1 MFLEIRLQ
9 EAFSSPWTAL
19 DWCAKMT
26 PMTKPERLTGLDTS
40 FLHLERS
47 GAHMHVASTSIFEG
61 SAPTHQEFRDHIAS
75 RLHLVP
81 RFRQKLRFVPLSQ
94 SRPVWVD
101 DPHLNLDYHVRQTA
115 LPAPGS
121 DEQLRNLA
129 ARIFSQQLDRSKPLW
144 EMWLVEGLSG
154 DRFAII
160 GKSHHALVD
169 GVSGVD
175 ITTVLFDLDPEPAGT
190 PDKAPPWLARPEPTD
205 LQLLSEALKE
215 RATSPK
221 EIYRGFRAA
230 LRGPRQVL
238 KGLGATSKM
247 VGAGMSAPNSVFN
260 VEIGP
265 HRRFQMT
272 QTDLADLKRVK
283 DAHGGTVNDVILS
296 IVAGGLGRY
305 LRARGHDTDGLEL
318 RAMVPVSVRAADEHG
333 ALGNRVSAMMAPLPV
348 WCEDPVERLRL
359 LTGEMGD
366 LKSSGQAVG
375 AEILTKLTDFAPGT
389 IVSQAAR
396 LQPAQRF
403 FNLVVTNVPG
413 PQFPLYVLGR
423 KMESIFPMVPLARR
437 QALCIGIMSYN
448 GQVNFGLIGDYDA
461 MADLD
466 SFALDLE
473 AATQE
478 VMETI
483 PAKKK
488 TAKKRKAAASANG
501 AAPVATE
508 SRS

>member
-1 MFLEIRLQ
+1 M
-9 EAFSSPWTAL
+9 
-19 DWCAKMT
+19 
-26 PMTKPERLTGLDTS
+26 ERA
-40 FLHLERS
+40 

-61 SAPTHQEFRDHIAS
+61 PAPTHAEFRDHIGS

-81 RFRQKLRFVPLSQ
+81 RFRQKLRFVPFAQ
-94 SRPVWVD
+94 GRPVWVD

-121 DEQLRNLA
+121 EEQLRNLA

-144 EMWLVEGLSG
+144 ELWLVEGLHD
-154 DRFAII
+154 DRFAIV

-175 ITTVLFDLDPEPAGT
+175 ITTVLFDLDAEPQGPA
-190 PDKAPPWLARPEPTD
+190 ASSPPWLARPEPSDLNLVTD
-205 LQLLSEALKE
+205 AIRE
-215 RATSPK
+215 RLTSPK
-221 EIYRGFRAA
+221 EIARGVRAA
-230 LRGPRQVL
+230 FRGPRKVL
-238 KGLGATSKM
+238 EGVGATSK
-247 VGAGMSAPNSVFN
+247 VIGAGMAAPSSVFN

-265 HRRFQMT
+265 HRRFAIT
-272 QTDLADLKRVK
+272 QADLAELKRVK

-296 IVAGGLGRY
+296 IVAGGIGKY
-305 LRARGHDTDGLEL
+305 LRARGHDTEGLEL
-318 RAMVPVSVRAADEHG
+318 RAMVPVSVRAEEEHG
-333 ALGNRVSAMMAPLPV
+333 ALGNRISAMMAPLPV
-348 WCEDPVERLRL
+348 WSEDPVERLQVV
-359 LTGEMGD
+359 TGEMGD
-366 LKSSGQAVG
+366 LKNSGQAVG
-375 AEILTKLTDFAPGT
+375 AEILTKLTDFAPST
-389 IVSQAAR
+389 IVAQAAR

-437 QALCIGIMSYN
+437 QALCVGIMSYN
-448 GQVNFGLIGDYDA
+448 GQINFGLIGDYDA

-473 AATQE
+473 AATA
-478 VMETI
+478 ETI
-483 PAKKK
+483 ASTPTKPKRTKAKSG
-488 TAKKRKAAASANG
+488 AKATASANG
-501 AAPVATE
+501 SGPVASE

>member
-1 MFLEIRLQ
+1 
-9 EAFSSPWTAL
+9 
-19 DWCAKMT
+19 MT
-26 PMTKPERLTGLDTS
+26 PERLTGLDTS

-47 GAHMHVASTSIFEG
+47 GAHMHVASTSIFTG
-61 SAPTHQEFRDHIAS
+61 QAPSHEEFRDHIAS

-81 RFRQKLRFVPLSQ
+81 RFRQKLRFVPLDQ
-94 SRPVWVD
+94 GRPVWVD

-144 EMWLVEGLSG
+144 ELWLVEGLTG

-175 ITTVLFDLDPEPAGT
+175 ITTVLFDLDAEPAGT
-190 PDKAPPWLARPEPTD
+190 ADKAPPWLAHPEPTD
-205 LQLLSEALKE
+205 VQLLTEAWRE
-215 RATSPK
+215 RLTSPR
-221 EIYRGFRAA
+221 EIYRGFRHA

-238 KGLGATSKM
+238 QGVGATSKM
-247 VGAGMSAPNSVFN
+247 VTAGMAAPSSVFN

-272 QTDLADLKRVK
+272 QTSLADLKRVK

-296 IVAGGLGRY
+296 VVAGGIGKY
-305 LRARGHDTDGLEL
+305 LRARGHDTAGLEL
-318 RAMVPVSVRAADEHG
+318 RAMVPVSVRADEEHG
-333 ALGNRVSAMMAPLPV
+333 ALGNRISAMMAPLPV
-348 WCEDPVERLRL
+348 WCEDPVERLQL
-359 LTGEMGD
+359 MTGEMGD

-375 AEILTKLTDFAPGT
+375 AEILTKLTDFAPST
-389 IVSQAAR
+389 IASQAAR

-437 QALCIGIMSYN
+437 QALCVGIMSYN

-466 SFALDLE
+466 SFALDLQ

-478 VMETI
+478 VIETA

-488 TAKKRKAAASANG
+488 AKPKKRKTAAATASNG
-501 AAPVATE
+501 SGPVAIE
-508 SRS
+508 RS

>member
-1 MFLEIRLQ
+1 LALYK
-9 EAFSSPWTAL
+9 AL
-19 DWCAKMT
+19 DTYATMSF
-26 PMTKPERLTGLDTS
+26 MAKPERLTGLDTS

-47 GAHMHVASTSIFEG
+47 GAHMHVASVSIFEG
-61 SAPTHQEFRDHIAS
+61 EAPTHQEFRDHIAS

-81 RFRQKLRFVPLSQ
+81 RFRQKLRFVPLNQ

-144 EMWLVEGLSG
+144 ELWLVEGLSD
-154 DRFAII
+154 DRFAIV

-175 ITTVLFDLDPEPAGT
+175 ITTVLFDLDSEPAGT
-190 PDKAPPWLARPEPTD
+190 PDKAPPWLAAPEPTD
-205 LQLLSEALKE
+205 TQLLGEAIKE
-215 RATSPK
+215 RLTSPK
-221 EIYRGFRAA
+221 EIYRGVRAA
-230 LRGPRQVL
+230 FRGPRQVL
-238 KGLGATSKM
+238 EGLGATSKM
-247 VGAGMSAPNSVFN
+247 VAAGMSAPDTVFN

-265 HRRFQMT
+265 HRRFQMV
-272 QTDLADLKRVK
+272 QTDLDDLKRVK
-283 DAHGGTVNDVILS
+283 NAHGGTVNDVILS
-296 IVAGGLGRY
+296 IVAGGIGKY
-305 LRARGHDTDGLEL
+305 LRARGHDTEGLEM
-318 RAMVPVSVRAADEHG
+318 RAMVPVSVRADEEHG
-333 ALGNRVSAMMAPLPV
+333 ALGNRISAMFAPLPV
-348 WCEDPVERLRL
+348 WCEDPVERLHVVTR
-359 LTGEMGD
+359 EMGD

-389 IVSQAAR
+389 IASQAAR

-423 KMESIFPMVPLARR
+423 KMESFFPMVPLARR
-437 QALCIGIMSYN
+437 QALCVGIMSYN
-448 GQVNFGLIGDYDA
+448 GQINLGLVGDYDA

-478 VMETI
+478 VIRTAPKS

-488 TAKKRKAAASANG
+488 AKKAKAAATNG
-501 AAPVATE
+501 AGPTAAVP
-508 SRS
+508 R